1 MERWNMN
8 KLFIKYKCYLLCFI
22 VLLIVGIGF
31 ALYSSSQ
38 EKKTIEQ
45 KQNIEKYV
53 DSMMGSEKNI
63 TSKLKSIKNG
73 STVTI
78 GDYNYIAEQIKNIG
92 DCYACLYSFEYN
104 KVTYLDEYAKSL
116 TNYETYEKYYNYLNS
131 KYSVNDHDNYN
142 KTAQKLIDSA
152 KIK

>member
-1 MERWNMN
+1 MN

-53 DSMMGSEKNI
+53 DSMMGSEK
-63 TSKLKSIKNG
+63 TL
-73 STVTI
+73 
-78 GDYNYIAEQIKNIG
+78 Q
-92 DCYACLYSFEYN
+92 
-104 KVTYLDEYAKSL
+104 
-116 TNYETYEKYYNYLNS
+116 
-131 KYSVNDHDNYN
+131 VN
-142 KTAQKLIDSA
+142 
-152 KIK
+152 